1 MAEHFAA
8 QRDHYPEVLA
18 PVGDFERLTY
28 AVNYG
33 ADAVYLGG
41 TAFGMR
47 ASSANFDFDTMKKAV
62 EYAHARDV
70 KVYLTCNT
78 LPLNSEVEQ
87 LSDYLKSAR
96 DAGVDAVIVAD
107 VGVLMEAKRVIP
119 EVDIHISTQT
129 GIVNYLTANELYKM
143 GAKRV
148 VLARELPLEDIR
160 RIRDKTPPELEIEAF
175 VHGAMCMS
183 FSGRCLL
190 SNYMIGRDANRGECA
205 QPCRWGYHL
214 VEEKRPGQYFPIY
227 EDEKGSYILNAKD
240 MCMIEHLDKVIDAGV
255 TSLKIEGR
263 AKSFYYVAV
272 ITNAYRQAVD
282 LYRKDPQHFVLPSWL
297 EEETRK
303 VSHRQYSTGFY
314 FGRPEQGQY
323 YENAGYVRQWDV
335 VAVVDKT
342 EGDTLYCTQRNKF
355 SLGETV
361 EIICPHSTVEDHPLS
376 YTVTSITDEQGNP
389 RESANN
395 AMMKLTMPAKGLV
408 LEAGS
413 IIRRAAE
420 Q

>member
-1 MAEHFAA
+1 MENGNKLL
-8 QRDHYPEVLA
+8 QPHYPEVLA
-18 PVGDFERLTY
+18 PVGDYERLTY

-47 ASSANFDFDTMKKAV
+47 AASAKFDFDTMKKAV

-78 LPLNSEVEQ
+78 LPLNSEVDQ
-87 LSDYLKSAR
+87 LADYLRNAQT
-96 DAGVDAVIVAD
+96 AGVDAVIVAD
-107 VGVLMEAKRVIP
+107 IGVLMEAKRVIP
-119 EVDIHISTQT
+119 DMDIHISTQT
-129 GIVNYLTANELYKM
+129 GIVNYLTANELYNL

-148 VLARELPLEDIR
+148 VLARELPLEEIK
-160 RIRDKTPPELEIEAF
+160 RIRDKTPPELEIETF

-190 SNYMIGRDANRGECA
+190 SNYMVGRDANRGECA
-205 QPCRWGYHL
+205 QPCRWGYYL
-214 VEEKRPGQYFPIY
+214 MEEKRPGQYFPIF

-240 MCMIEHLDKVIDAGV
+240 MCMIEYIDKVIDAGV

-272 ITNAYRQAVD
+272 VTNAYRQAVD
-282 LYRKDPQHFVLPSWL
+282 LYKKDPKNFKLPSWI

-314 FGRPEQGQY
+314 FGRPEEGQY
-323 YENAGYVRQWDV
+323 YENGGYVRQWDV

-342 EGDTLYCTQRNKF
+342 EGDVLYCTQRNKF
-355 SLGETV
+355 SVGEEV
-361 EIICPHSTVEDHPLS
+361 EIIRPFATLEDRP
-376 YTVTSITDEQGNP
+376 VTYQVTEITDELGNK

-395 AMMKLTMPAKGLV
+395 AMMKFTMPAKGLN
-408 LEAGS
+408 LPQGS

-420 Q
+420 

>member
-1 MAEHFAA
+1 MTENNLL
-8 QRDHYPEVLA
+8 EVLA
-18 PVGDFERLTY
+18 PVGDMERLY
-28 AVNYG
+28 AALDFG

-47 ASSANFDFDTMKKAV
+47 AASASFDAELLKKACD
-62 EYAHARDV
+62 EAHSRG
-70 KVYLTCNT
+70 KRVYLTCNT
-78 LPLNSEVEQ
+78 LPHNDEIVHLEQ
-87 LSDYLKSAR
+87 FVNDALA
-96 DAGVDAVIVAD
+96 AGVDAMIAND
-107 VGVLMEAKRVIP
+107 IGVFSLIKKYAPDME
-119 EVDIHISTQT
+119 IHVSTQA
-129 GIVNYLTANELYKM
+129 GIVNYVTANEFYNM

-148 VLARELPLEDIR
+148 VLARELSLEEIAEIR
-160 RIRDKTPPELEIEAF
+160 AKTPKDLEIECF
-175 VHGAMCMS
+175 VHGAMCVS

-190 SNYMIGRDANRGECA
+190 SQYLVNRDANRGECA

-342 EGDTLYCTQRNKF
+342 EGDILYCTQRNKF

-361 EIICPHSTVEDHPLS
+361 EIICPHSTVEDRPLS

>member
-1 MAEHFAA
+1 MENGNKLL
-8 QRDHYPEVLA
+8 QPHYPEVLA
-18 PVGDFERLTY
+18 PVGDYERLTY

-47 ASSANFDFDTMKKAV
+47 AASAKFDFDTMKKAV

-78 LPLNSEVEQ
+78 LPLNSEVDQ
-87 LSDYLKSAR
+87 LADYLRNAQT
-96 DAGVDAVIVAD
+96 AGVDAVIVAD
-107 VGVLMEAKRVIP
+107 IGVLMEAKRVITDM
-119 EVDIHISTQT
+119 DIHISTQT
-129 GIVNYLTANELYKM
+129 GIVNYLTANELYKL

-148 VLARELPLEDIR
+148 VLARELPLEEIK
-160 RIRDKTPPELEIEAF
+160 RIRDKTPPELEIETF

-190 SNYMIGRDANRGECA
+190 SNYMVGRDANRGECA
-205 QPCRWGYHL
+205 QPCRWGYYL
-214 VEEKRPGQYFPIY
+214 MEEKRPGQYFPIF

-240 MCMIEHLDKVIDAGV
+240 MCMIEHIDKVIDAGV

-272 ITNAYRQAVD
+272 VTNAYRQAVD
-282 LYRKDPQHFVLPSWL
+282 LYKKDPKNFKLPSWI

-314 FGRPEQGQY
+314 FGRPEEGQY
-323 YENAGYVRQWDV
+323 YENGGYVRQWDV

-342 EGDTLYCTQRNKF
+342 EGDVLYCTQRNKF
-355 SLGETV
+355 SVGEEV
-361 EIICPHSTVEDHPLS
+361 EIIRPFATLEDRP
-376 YTVTSITDEQGNP
+376 VTYQVTEITDELGNK

-395 AMMKLTMPAKGLV
+395 AMMKFTMPAKGLN
-408 LEAGS
+408 LPQGS

-420 Q
+420 